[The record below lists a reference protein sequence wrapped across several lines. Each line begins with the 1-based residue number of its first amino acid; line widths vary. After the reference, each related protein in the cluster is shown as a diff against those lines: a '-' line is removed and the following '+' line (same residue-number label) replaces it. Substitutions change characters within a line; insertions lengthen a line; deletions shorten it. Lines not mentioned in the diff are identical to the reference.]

1 MIIGTAGH
9 IDHGKTAL
17 VRALTGVETD
27 RLPEEQR
34 RGITIE
40 LGFAPLVLEG
50 IGTAGIVDVPG
61 HEAFVRTMVA
71 GATGVDIALLVIAAD
86 EGVMPQTREHLA
98 VLELL
103 GVTRAVVA
111 LTKRDLVDEEW
122 LALAVEDVRE
132 TLAPTALLEA
142 PVIAVSARTGEGIPA
157 LRAALAG
164 AASALPARDS
174 GDVARLPVDRAFSVR
189 GTGTVVTGTLWSGA
203 LHRDDQLLLYP
214 GDRTVRVRG
223 LQQHGAAV
231 QVALAGARVAVALS
245 GAELAELSRG
255 AVLLGGEGW
264 AATSLLRAEVRL
276 QAADVRITPRTR
288 VQFHLGT
295 SEVPARIVA
304 RGEIPRDGSAVPVRI
319 ALDEPLVARA
329 GDRFVLRAPAPLGTI
344 GGGVVTDPQ
353 PPRRARPWG
362 RGGTA
367 GERLHLMAA
376 EAGDAGLPLAALPV
390 RLGVSPAS
398 VEPLLRA
405 SHLVRAGER
414 LWDPAVAARLRGRVV
429 VATDDFHESRPLEP
443 AVPAATLR
451 ALAPASPALLD
462 HVVAGLVRE
471 GVLEQASGGVV
482 RAGFAPGLT
491 PELAR
496 LAATIA
502 ASLASA
508 RLEAPTTAEL
518 AQALSADPVP
528 VLRHLERQGE
538 VVQVAEGWWFAKRP
552 VEELVELLR
561 VELER
566 EREYSPSELR
576 ERLGLSRKYLIP
588 VLEYC
593 DRVGVTARRGNNR
606 VLRT

>member
-40 LGFAPLVLEG
+40 LGFAPLALEG

-71 GATGVDIALLVIAAD
+71 GATGVDVALLVIAAD
-86 EGVMPQTREHLA
+86 EGVMPQTREHVA

-111 LTKRDLVDEEW
+111 LTKRDLVDDEW
-122 LALAVEDVRE
+122 LALAAEDVRE
-132 TLAPTALLEA
+132 TLAGTVLREA

-157 LRAALAG
+157 LRDALAG
-164 AASALPARDS
+164 AASALPARDRS
-174 GDVARLPVDRAFSVR
+174 DVARLPIDRAFSVR
-189 GTGTVVTGTLWSGA
+189 GTGTVVTGTLWSGT
-203 LHRDDQLLLYP
+203 LQRDDQLHLHP
-214 GDRTVRVRG
+214 GDRTVRVRA

-231 QVALAGARVAVALS
+231 QAAHAGERVAAALS
-245 GAELAELSRG
+245 GAELGELSRG

-276 QAADVRITPRTR
+276 QAVDVRLTPRTR
-288 VQFHLGT
+288 VQLHLGT

-304 RGEIPRDGSAVPVRI
+304 RGEIPRDGSPVSVRV

-344 GGGVVTDPQ
+344 GGGLVTDPQ
-353 PPRRARPWG
+353 PPRRARPWPVG
-362 RGGTA
+362 ATVE
-367 GERLHLMAA
+367 ERLDLLAA
-376 EAGDAGLPLAALPV
+376 EAAEAGLPLASLPV

-398 VEPLLRA
+398 VASLLRG
-405 SHLVRAGER
+405 SHLVHVGER
-414 LWDPAVAARLRGRVV
+414 LWDPAVTTRLRERI
-429 VATDDFHESRPLEP
+429 VAAAADFHRSRPLEP
-443 AVPAATLR
+443 AMPASAVR
-451 ALAPASPALLD
+451 ALAPTSVALLD
-462 HVVAGLVRE
+462 HLVAELVRDRI
-471 GVLEQASGGVV
+471 LEQAGGGVV
-482 RAGFAPGLT
+482 RSGFAPGLT

-496 LAATIA
+496 LATQISE
-502 ASLASA
+502 SLDSA
-508 RLEAPTTAEL
+508 GLEAPTTAEL
-518 AQALSADPVP
+518 AQSVSADPVP
-528 VLRHLERQGE
+528 LLRHLERQGE
-538 VVQVAEGWWFAKRP
+538 LVQVAEGWWFAKRP

-593 DRVGVTARRGNNR
+593 DRVGVTTRRGNNR
-606 VLRT
+606 VLRA